1 MKLFQKDKEN
11 CLKNKKRNTLSGC
24 KGHPNSD
31 LNLKTPYVLRERLD
45 SSRLIK
51 TIDHLDLVLT
61 HVGKPFKILF
71 KPKSIKML

>member
-1 MKLFQKDKEN
+1 MILYQKDNEN
-11 CLKNKKRNTLSGC
+11 CLKNKKRNTPSGC
-24 KGHPNSD
+24 KGHPNLD
-31 LNLKTPYVLRERLD
+31 LNLKTHYVLRERLD

-51 TIDHLDLVLT
+51 TIDHLDSAHT